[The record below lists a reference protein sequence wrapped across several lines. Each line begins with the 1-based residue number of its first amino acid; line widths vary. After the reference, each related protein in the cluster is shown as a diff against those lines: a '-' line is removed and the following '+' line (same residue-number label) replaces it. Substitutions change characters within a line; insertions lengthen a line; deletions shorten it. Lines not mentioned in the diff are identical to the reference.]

1 MKNLLKLGRWCH
13 PSSEAYKNK
22 CNQIYKMT
30 LANLDSCA
38 VSHYNLIEKPKI
50 KKRENEN
57 NYKNPVTALF
67 TVYFS
72 NFKNKF

>member
-22 CNQIYKMT
+22 CDQIYKMA
-30 LANLDSCA
+30 LANSDSCS

-50 KKRENEN
+50 KKKENED

-67 TVYFS
+67 AGYFG
-72 NFKNKF
+72 N